1 MEKKLI
7 IKVKEKIDK
16 KIVLTAIVTLGV
28 IEIVAL
34 IMGINGALLRWVTII
49 IAGLAGLIIPTPKII
64 RR

>member
-16 KIVLTAIVTLGV
+16 KIVLTAIVTLGI
-28 IEIVAL
+28 IEVVAL

>member
-1 MEKKLI
+1 MQKKLI

-16 KIVLTAIVTLGV
+16 KIVLTAIVTLGI
-28 IEIVAL
+28 IEVVAL